1 LKRIITVE
9 LTETEMVVYST
20 DGLLVQQIDNL
31 VNLAQ
36 EMLNSKDL
44 VANAQKG
51 NAIGAN
57 LYIER
62 KKA

>member
-1 LKRIITVE
+1 MKRIITVE

-20 DGLLVQQIDNL
+20 DGLLVKQIENL

-62 KKA
+62 KV

>member
-1 LKRIITVE
+1 LNRIITIE

-31 VNLAQ
+31 VNFAQ
-36 EMLNSKDL
+36 EMLNSKNL

-62 KKA
+62 KV

>member
-1 LKRIITVE
+1 MKRIITIE

-31 VNLAQ
+31 VNFAQ
-36 EMLNSKDL
+36 EMLNSKNL

-62 KKA
+62 KV

>member
-1 LKRIITVE
+1 LNSIITIE

-31 VNLAQ
+31 VNFAQ
-36 EMLNSKDL
+36 EMLNSKNL